1 MRTSFTAIFQPSQ
14 QKYLQTR
21 AFFRVATLFQVMLNL
36 AQSVGAA
43 LADSPAAGL
52 IARAEH
58 THAIARLIA
67 PAIAELAPDFDP
79 QHPGRAELRD
89 GVLLL
94 NTLSAAQAVKL
105 RQGVPRLLRALHQQG
120 AQVYEIRVRV
130 SPAQSS
136 YPEQASVGPQV
147 SAVANPALAD
157 LASARDLAAPMAFA
171 EELSLTLPESPL
183 RQAVNN
189 LRASLSRLLTGTR
202 DPEQR

>member
-1 MRTSFTAIFQPSQ
+1 
-14 QKYLQTR
+14 
-21 AFFRVATLFQVMLNL
+21 MLNQ

-52 IARAEH
+52 IARAER
-58 THAIARLIA
+58 TYAIARLIA

-130 SPAQSS
+130 SPAHSS

-147 SAVANPALAD
+147 SAVANRTLVD
-157 LASARDLAAPMAFA
+157 RTNARDLAAPMAFA

-183 RQAVNN
+183 RQAVDS
-189 LRASLSRLLTGTR
+189 LRASLNRSLTGTR
-202 DPEQR
+202 DPGQR